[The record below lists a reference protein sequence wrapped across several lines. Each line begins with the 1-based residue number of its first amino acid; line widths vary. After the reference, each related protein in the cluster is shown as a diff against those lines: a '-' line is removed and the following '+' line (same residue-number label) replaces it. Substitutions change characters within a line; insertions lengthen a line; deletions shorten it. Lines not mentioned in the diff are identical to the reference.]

1 LERTRVGRK
10 NQGLARRRHRLSRFF
25 FALTNYG
32 KGIERKLQ
40 QSYPKYFPAHV
51 KATKEIADSI
61 KLTGQKK
68 LELKKY
74 TMKLYYLLSDG
85 DKSAIDSFK
94 ATEIMEFFA
103 LLSVREEVM
112 QERLDKMKKNG

>member
-1 LERTRVGRK
+1 
-10 NQGLARRRHRLSRFF
+10 
-25 FALTNYG
+25 
-32 KGIERKLQ
+32 
-40 QSYPKYFPAHV
+40 
-51 KATKEIADSI
+51 
-61 KLTGQKK
+61 
-68 LELKKY
+68 
-74 TMKLYYLLSDG
+74 MKLYYLLSDG